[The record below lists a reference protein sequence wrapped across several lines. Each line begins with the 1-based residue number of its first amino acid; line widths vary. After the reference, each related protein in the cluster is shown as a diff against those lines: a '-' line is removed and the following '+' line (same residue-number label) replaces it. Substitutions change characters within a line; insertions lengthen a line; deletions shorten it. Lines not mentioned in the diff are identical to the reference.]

1 MTAGKLNLV
10 SQNTNI
16 ELDII
21 NIGIEEENPK
31 FSFFDTVY
39 RRHTNFS
46 VDNKQLQVEG
56 TADFGSKVTLSF
68 QQNGDLIGDIYFEI
82 TLPPATDCFSSIPPS
97 YANWTNAVG
106 FAMIEYVKFKVG
118 GVVVDDQSGLW
129 FDLQNELTD
138 PNKKQWPLVGKVD
151 DPLKLKFFQRKSTKY
166 IVPLR
171 FSFNKTPGLAIPI
184 FLTGIDKTEF
194 EIEVKFKSLN
204 NLLLH
209 DGSVN
214 SVNST
219 SISEFQAFGTYYS
232 LETYEKTRIRN
243 YRQSREYNN
252 GQLIH
257 LIETVQPFTF
267 NSGSF
272 RLDDVRG
279 SIKELVWVLQHNSRT
294 STSNPIIRDNVALST
309 HCGNDHFNY
318 SGTSPLTIGSKEFD
332 SLDPFA
338 ELTISIGNQFDYDKK
353 SAFYY
358 RQYLPYKYHSNVPN
372 NYVYSFPFCL
382 HPEDYQPSG
391 TFNIINTS
399 SDIRFQLTS
408 VPENYVVKIF
418 AVSYRFLRMNVNSAS
433 VQDVKTFTS
442 SEYFYDTVNTSPTP
456 VSPATPSTP
465 TPSRRES
472 SRESRATTVT
482 GDFNQLIVNQASQI
496 QQLNAIIQN
505 QNKTIQNLS
514 VSVNSLNKKMDDI
527 RKVQSGGRQVAEKGV
542 STIAGAKVRNYYKKY

>member
-10 SQNTNI
+10 SQNSNI

-46 VDNKQLQVEG
+46 LDNKQLQAEG
-56 TADFGSKVTLSF
+56 TADFGNKVTLSF
-68 QQNGDLIGDIYFEI
+68 QQNGDLVGDIYFEI
-82 TLPPATDCFSSIPPS
+82 TLPPATDCFSSMPNS

-118 GVVVDDQSGLW
+118 GVVVDDQNGLW

-151 DPLKLKFFQRKSTKY
+151 DPLKLKFFQRKSTRY

-194 EIEVKFKSLN
+194 EIEVKFKSLA
-204 NLLLH
+204 NLLVH
-209 DGSVN
+209 DGGT
-214 SVNST
+214 VNST
-219 SISEFQAFGTYYS
+219 SITEFQAFGTYYS
-232 LETYEKTRIRN
+232 LENYEKTRIRN

-267 NSGSF
+267 NSGTF
-272 RLDDVRG
+272 TLNDVRG
-279 SIKELVWVLQHNSRT
+279 SIKELVWVLQHNDRT
-294 STSNPIIRDNVALST
+294 STTNPIIRDNVALST

-318 SGTSPLTIGSKEFD
+318 SGTSLLSISGREYD

-338 ELTISIGNQFDYDKK
+338 ELTISIGNQFDYDTK

-391 TFNIINTS
+391 TFNIINTN

-408 VPENYVVKIF
+408 VPANYVVKIF
-418 AVSYRFLRMNVNSAS
+418 AVSYRFLRMNTNSAS
-433 VQDVKTFTS
+433 VQDVRTFTS
-442 SEYFYDTVNTSPTP
+442 SEYFYDTVNTSQTP
-456 VSPATPSTP
+456 AAASRPSATPA
-465 TPSRRES
+465 SRRES
-472 SRESRATTVT
+472 SRESRATVS
-482 GDFNQLIVNQASQI
+482 GDVNQLILNQASQI

-527 RKVQSGGRQVAEKGV
+527 RKVQAGGRQVAERGV
-542 STIAGAKVRNYYKKY
+542 STIAGANVRNYYKKY

>member
-10 SQNTNI
+10 SQNSNI

-46 VDNKQLQVEG
+46 LDNKQLQVEG
-56 TADFGSKVTLSF
+56 TADFGNKVTLSF
-68 QQNGDLIGDIYFEI
+68 QQNGDLVGDIYFEI
-82 TLPPATDCFSSIPPS
+82 TLPPATDCFSSMPNS

-106 FAMIEYVKFKVG
+106 FAMIEYVKLKVG

-151 DPLKLKFFQRKSTKY
+151 DPLKLKFFQRKSTRY

-194 EIEVKFKSLN
+194 EIEVKFKSLA
-204 NLLLH
+204 NLLVH
-209 DGSVN
+209 DGGT
-214 SVNST
+214 VNST
-219 SISEFQAFGTYYS
+219 SIAEFQAFGTYYS
-232 LETYEKTRIRN
+232 LENYEKTRIRN
-243 YRQSREYNN
+243 YRQAREYNN

-267 NSGSF
+267 NSGTF
-272 RLDDVRG
+272 TLNDVRG
-279 SIKELVWVLQHNSRT
+279 SIKELVWVLQHNDRT

-318 SGTSPLTIGSKEFD
+318 SGTSLLSISGREYDT
-332 SLDPFA
+332 LDPFA
-338 ELTISIGNQFDYDKK
+338 ELTISIGNQFDYDTK

-391 TFNIINTS
+391 TFNIINTN

-408 VPENYVVKIF
+408 VPANYVVKIF
-418 AVSYRFLRMNVNSAS
+418 AVSYRFLRMNTNSAS
-433 VQDVKTFTS
+433 VQDVRTFTS
-442 SEYFYDTVNTSPTP
+442 SEYFYDTVNTAPP
-456 VSPATPSTP
+456 IPAAASTPS
-465 TPSRRES
+465 SRRDS
-472 SRESRATTVT
+472 SRSTTVT

-527 RKVQSGGRQVAEKGV
+527 RKVQSGGRQVAERGV

>member
-68 QQNGDLIGDIYFEI
+68 QQNGDLVGDIYFEI
-82 TLPPATDCFSSIPPS
+82 TLPPATDCFSSMPAS

-209 DGSVN
+209 DGGT
-214 SVNST
+214 VNST

-318 SGTSPLTIGSKEFD
+318 SGTSLLTIGSTEYD

-418 AVSYRFLRMNVNSAS
+418 AVSYRFLRMNTNSAS

-442 SEYFYDTVNTSPTP
+442 SEYFYDTVNTTPTP
-456 VSPATPSTP
+456 VAAATSSTP

-472 SRESRATTVT
+472 SRESRVTVS
-482 GDFNQLIVNQASQI
+482 GDVNQLIVNQASQI

-527 RKVQSGGRQVAEKGV
+527 RKVQAGGRQVAEKGV
-542 STIAGAKVRNYYKKY
+542 STIAGTKVRNYYKKY